1 MITEKDM
8 QYVLTIA
15 NYGNLTKAANALF
28 LSQPALS
35 IHLKQLETSLGIQ
48 LFERKGRRM
57 ILTYAGEDFVKS
69 ARDITMKCFELNEG
83 DIILVEEGEPHELTN
98 IGMGPAVITWSCAP
112 SHIK

>member
-1 MITEKDM
+1 MHYFRKGIHMITEKDM

-57 ILTYAGEDFVKS
+57 ILTYAGEDIV
-69 ARDITMKCFELNEG
+69 
-83 DIILVEEGEPHELTN
+83 
-98 IGMGPAVITWSCAP
+98 
-112 SHIK
+112 

>member
-35 IHLKQLETSLGIQ
+35 IQLSALKL
-48 LFERKGRRM
+48 
-57 ILTYAGEDFVKS
+57 AWNS
-69 ARDITMKCFELNEG
+69 AF
-83 DIILVEEGEPHELTN
+83 
-98 IGMGPAVITWSCAP
+98 
-112 SHIK
+112 

>member
-1 MITEKDM
+1 MHYFRKGIHMITEKDM

-48 LFERKGRRM
+48 LLKERPPHDSYICRRGIREICQRYYYEM
-57 ILTYAGEDFVKS
+57 L
-69 ARDITMKCFELNEG
+69 
-83 DIILVEEGEPHELTN
+83 
-98 IGMGPAVITWSCAP
+98 
-112 SHIK
+112 